1 VESKS
6 DAPAGILSQHL
17 RVEILEPRLEFMQLL
32 GCVDSGDGGLCDY
45 CNYQT
50 GPFTLDL
57 IAC

>member
-1 VESKS
+1 
-6 DAPAGILSQHL
+6 LSQHL